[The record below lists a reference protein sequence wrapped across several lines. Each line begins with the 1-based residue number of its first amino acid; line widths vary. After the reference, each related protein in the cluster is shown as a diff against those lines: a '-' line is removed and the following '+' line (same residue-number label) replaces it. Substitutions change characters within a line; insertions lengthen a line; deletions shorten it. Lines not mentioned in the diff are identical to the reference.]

1 MPRFPLLPALVLA
14 SLVAGIPAAA
24 EASSTVEVTSHGA
37 VCDGLTDD
45 SAAIEQA
52 AAAVPPGG
60 RLVFPP
66 YAICALLDFVEIRGL
81 IDVLIKGN
89 HATLLGREDMLPK
102 VALMKLYSSTNVR
115 IHDLNFDGNAPARE
129 AISGD
134 ETDVIGGTG
143 SNLMFYG
150 ADGLDLIRVTTTDAW
165 HDNIYFSKDYGSLP
179 TSIPY
184 MRDVY
189 VSDLLAVGAGR
200 NNLSIIDCRDC
211 VFTDST
217 LVDAVTANFDIEPND
232 TSNMVRDVV
241 LKHSTLKNGG
251 ASCVHVTQGGGIP
264 VSEVEFEGNLFDG
277 CGSGGLDE
285 PGFGVALGDV
295 EDITIR
301 DNVFRNI
308 DLSAG
313 RNIEEPEKGL
323 HSRSVIDFAKTRRA
337 VVEYNEFEQIDY
349 DDPRES
355 SVFYFFDG
363 PGQDSHSVRR
373 NQMWGLPATTT
384 AGVPAVINWCW
395 VYDKARFRVKAKV
408 NASVMDNRI
417 DGALQMPNPGC
428 N

>member
-14 SLVAGIPAAA
+14 SLVAGLPAAA

-81 IDVLIKGN
+81 TDVRIVGRN
-89 HATLLGREDMLPK
+89 ATLLGREDMPPE
-102 VALMKLYSSTNVR
+102 VALMKLYSSINVR
-115 IHDLNFDGNAPARE
+115 IEDLSFDGNAPARE
-129 AISGD
+129 AFSGVL
-134 ETDVIGGTG
+134 TDDIGGGG

-150 ADGLDLIRVTTTDAW
+150 ADRINLTGVTTTDAW

-217 LVDAVTANFDIEPND
+217 LADAATANFDIEPNYV
-232 TSNMVRDVV
+232 SEIVIDVV
-241 LKHSTLKNGG
+241 LKDSILRNGG
-251 ASCVHVTQGGGIP
+251 ANCVHVGVANVRRTI
-264 VSEVEFEGNLFDG
+264 SAIEFEGNLFDG
-277 CGSGGLDE
+277 CGSGGLGE

-313 RNIEEPEKGL
+313 GL

-349 DDPRES
+349 DDPKQS
-355 SVFYFFDG
+355 SVFYFWRG
-363 PGQDSHSVRR
+363 PGQTTHTVRG
-373 NQMWGLPATTT
+373 NEMWGLPATTT

-395 VYDKARFRVKAKV
+395 VADRASPKVKVKV
-408 NASVMDNRI
+408 NRSVVDNRI